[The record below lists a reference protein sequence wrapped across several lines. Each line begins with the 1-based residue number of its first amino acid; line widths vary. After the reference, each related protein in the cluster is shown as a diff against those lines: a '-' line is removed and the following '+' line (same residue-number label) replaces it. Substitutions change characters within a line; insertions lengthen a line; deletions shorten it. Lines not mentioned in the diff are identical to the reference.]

1 MSEYDPYRAP
11 VADLGGVRSDSAVGN
26 AAVPSEVVELLRQ
39 TKPWVTFL
47 AVLGFIATGLMV
59 LGGLIITAAGGLG
72 GQKGSFPAALGLLY
86 VGLGIFYV
94 FPSLFLLRYGNAIRE
109 LTVGGGVPALTEAI
123 KQQKSFW
130 RLVGIMTVV
139 MMCIYALVLVGM
151 VIFGVATAMKH

>member
-11 VADLGGVRSDSAVGN
+11 VADLGGVRSDSAAGN
-26 AAVPSEVVELLRQ
+26 AAVPSEVIELLRQ

-59 LGGLIITAAGGLG
+59 LGGLFMTVAGGVA
-72 GQKGSFPAALGLLY
+72 GQKGTFPGALGLLY
-86 VGLGIFYV
+86 LAFGIIYV
-94 FPSLFLLRYGNAIRE
+94 FPSLFLMRYGNAIRQ
-109 LTVGGGVPALTEAI
+109 LTTGGGVPALTEAI

-139 MMCIYALVLVGM
+139 VMCLYAVALVGM